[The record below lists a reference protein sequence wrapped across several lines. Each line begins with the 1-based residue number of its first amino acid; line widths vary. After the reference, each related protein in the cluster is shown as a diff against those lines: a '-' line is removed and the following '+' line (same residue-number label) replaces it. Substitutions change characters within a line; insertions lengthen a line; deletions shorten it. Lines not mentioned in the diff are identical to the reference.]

1 MEENKPLLVGI
12 TGGIG
17 SGKST
22 VCKVFELLGIPVYY
36 ADDRAKQIT
45 SIDPELKD
53 QICQR
58 FGEDSYIGNDLNR
71 TYLAQKVFADKAAL
85 NALNALIHPRVALDF
100 DKWVSANKHHPYLL
114 KEAALIFETKGN
126 LKLDKVITV
135 TADEDIRIKR
145 VLARDNHRT
154 EQDIKNIIG
163 KQMPEDQKISLADV
177 VINNNGDQLI
187 IPQILE
193 FHQNMLKVSRNQEA

>member
-1 MEENKPLLVGI
+1 MEGIKPVLVGI

-36 ADDRAKQIT
+36 ADDRAKEIT
-45 SIDPELKD
+45 NYDPELKE
-53 QICQR
+53 QIIRR
-58 FGEDSYIGNDLNR
+58 FGKDSYINNTLNR
-71 TYLAQKVFADKAAL
+71 AYLAQKVFADKDAL
-85 NALNALIHPRVALDF
+85 NALNALIHPRVAMDF
-100 DKWVSANKHHPYLL
+100 DNWITANNDRPYLL

-135 TADEDIRIKR
+135 TAGEDIRIKR
-145 VLARDNHRT
+145 VLARDSHRT
-154 EQDIKNIIG
+154 EQDIKNIIE
-163 KQMPEDQKISLADV
+163 KQMPENQKISLSDT

-187 IPQILE
+187 IPKVLE
-193 FHQNMLKVSRNQEA
+193 FHQNILEISRNREA